1 MEDLL
6 SFEKMKKLTY
16 YLIAN
21 RFILFFLI
29 FILSGIKPFANFF
42 LTFVH
47 RWDGNSY
54 TFIADNGY
62 VAHDPGVAFIVFPPF
77 YPMFIKVISLI
88 GISPTMAGAI
98 ISNIFFVLG
107 MLLLYRLISL
117 DWSKK
122 IATLTIFLI
131 SIFPTTY
138 FLSVDYPESLFIFL
152 FAFSF
157 YLAKRKSYLLSAFI
171 AGLAANT
178 RPFGII
184 IFPSLILFMFN
195 QKGLTLKNIFLS
207 VLLFTAPLI
216 PYVWTNFTLFGNP
229 LEFSTFLKQY
239 WQKSPDFPWNG
250 IISSWKRGI
259 FTTDSVSYK
268 YFVGYAEAIASTLA
282 WIGTFLGIKKWG
294 IKSPYLV
301 YLFLGTLFFTS
312 TGFILSAP
320 RYLLSIPPFF
330 ILLAEIVSHNKIA
343 TYIWCGISL
352 ALLFWFSREFAAG
365 GWAF

>member
-1 MEDLL
+1 
-6 SFEKMKKLTY
+6 MKKLFY
-16 YLIAN
+16 YLVAN
-21 RFILFFLI
+21 RIALILLVFLI
-29 FILSGIKPFANFF
+29 SGIRPFSNF
-42 LTFVH
+42 LMTFAR

-54 TFIADNGY
+54 VFLADHGY
-62 VAHDPGVAFIVFPPF
+62 VTTGAEKNFLVFPPF
-77 YPMFIKVISLI
+77 YPMFIKLVSFT
-88 GISPTMAGAI
+88 GINSVLAGFI
-98 ISNIFFVLG
+98 VSNIFFVLG
-107 MLLLYRLISL
+107 MMLLYRLISL

-122 IATLTIFLI
+122 IAILTVILI

-138 FLSVDYPESLFIFL
+138 FLSADYPESLFIFL

-157 YLAKRKSYLLSAFI
+157 FLAKRKSYLLSAFI

-184 IFPSLILFMFN
+184 IFPSLILIMFN
-195 QKGLTLKNIFLS
+195 QKGLTLKNILLS
-207 VLLFTAPLI
+207 LLLFAAPLI
-216 PYVWTNFTLFGNP
+216 PYVWINFTLFGNP
-229 LEFSTFLKQY
+229 LEFGIFLKTH
-239 WQKSPDFPWNG
+239 WQKSLDFPWNG

-259 FTTDSVSYK
+259 FTTNSVSYK

-282 WIGTFLGIKKWG
+282 WIGTFFGIKKWG

-330 ILLAEIVSHNKIA
+330 ILLAEVVSHNKVA
-343 TYIWCGISL
+343 TYVWCGVSL
-352 ALLFWFSREFAAG
+352 ALLFWFSRVFAAG